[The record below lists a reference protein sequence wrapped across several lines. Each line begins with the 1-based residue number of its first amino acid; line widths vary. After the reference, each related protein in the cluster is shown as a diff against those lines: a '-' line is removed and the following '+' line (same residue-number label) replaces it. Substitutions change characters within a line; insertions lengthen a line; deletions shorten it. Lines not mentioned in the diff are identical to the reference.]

1 MVTMMQEIEF
11 AKVPP
16 IGRGSVRKMIKMLMV
31 KEIQF
36 VDFSLTHGRR
46 LSVDDDERNS
56 VFLGLSHPLEE
67 GR

>member
-11 AKVPP
+11 VKVPP

-36 VDFSLTHGRR
+36 VDFSLTHGKR
-46 LSVDDDERNS
+46 LSEDDDEKKS
-56 VFLGLSHPLEE
+56 VFLGHSYPWEE